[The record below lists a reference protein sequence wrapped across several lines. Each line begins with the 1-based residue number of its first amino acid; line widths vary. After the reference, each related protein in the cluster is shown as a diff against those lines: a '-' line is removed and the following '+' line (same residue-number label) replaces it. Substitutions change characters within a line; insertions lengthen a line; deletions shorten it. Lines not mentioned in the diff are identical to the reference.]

1 VAWESV
7 LVTADSRSPEPEPRG
22 SKAAESLWA
31 FSLEIYGRP
40 GVAPACLSLQDRRG
54 TDVNLLLHALWC
66 GARGHFMTLE
76 EHQQTRRAVTPWNE
90 NVVRPLRHARRW
102 MKESA
107 AHENQAGAALRDEIK
122 RHELEAERLEQCLL
136 EAALA
141 PPAVHPPSPAV
152 AVHNILGVVPE
163 PSLLDCRDLRVLLG
177 SLWPESGPAEL
188 EAHLRPS

>member
-1 VAWESV
+1 M
-7 LVTADSRSPEPEPRG
+7 TADSRSPEPEPRG

-90 NVVRPLRHARRW
+90 NVVRPLRHASGTSEP
-102 MKESA
+102 KP
-107 AHENQAGAALRDEIK
+107 NQSEMGICATTFAPVARKDSLEVTCRHMEI
-122 RHELEAERLEQCLL
+122 H
-136 EAALA
+136 
-141 PPAVHPPSPAV
+141 S
-152 AVHNILGVVPE
+152 N
-163 PSLLDCRDLRVLLG
+163 
-177 SLWPESGPAEL
+177 
-188 EAHLRPS
+188 